1 MSENMYDPN
10 ESNIYTETLNPWIS
24 IWTKPRATIR
34 QILDSKSQAY
44 INILAMV
51 GGIATALDKASEKN
65 YGDTNGV
72 FSILIMAIFGGAIG
86 GLITLYI
93 GSALIYWTGK
103 WIGGQ
108 GEYDEIKV
116 AAAWANV
123 PLIWGLLLWI
133 PTIALYGSAY
143 FSSGLA
149 DLGYSMGLSIFAII
163 LSIIAVILG
172 VWSFIIQLK
181 CLGEAQRFSAWKA
194 LGNMILSFLII
205 IVPILLLVVLLSAF

>member
-1 MSENMYDPN
+1 MYDPN

-44 INILAMV
+44 INILAMA

-143 FSSGLA
+143 FSSDLA

-194 LGNMILSFLII
+194 LGNIILSVLVI

>member
-44 INILAMV
+44 INILAMA

-143 FSSGLA
+143 FSSDLA

-194 LGNMILSFLII
+194 LGNIILSVLVI